1 MKVGQLVKI
10 SGGSYEES
18 WPKHKLGIITEDKK
32 DGSYIVMF
40 LGSEQTFRF
49 HRYFL
54 LPVVKD

>member
-10 SGGSYEES
+10 NGGSYDDD
-18 WPKHKLGIITEDKK
+18 WPKHRMGIITSDEK
-32 DGSYIVMF
+32 DGTYWVTF
-40 LGSEQTFRF
+40 LGSEERFRF